1 MTRTVET
8 RLDGAT
14 LVVRIPMRFQRRGGR
29 KRIVAPDGS
38 EIARTTK
45 PQPDGTLVKA
55 LARAWRWQRMLD
67 EGLCTSVSEIGD
79 AENIS
84 KSYVSRIL
92 RLALLA
98 PDIIEAILAGRTDQ
112 ALVLE
117 KLERPLP
124 ASWEEQRRRL
134 IARMGPL
141 TRSHRAPRPRRWSIA
156 SYPGLCPCPHIQRD
170 HAERRGGGRSVYS
183 RRGGYSPICYDGATT
198 RLCSRAS
205 WSNGS
210 RRPRSALSISTYRG
224 PALGAERATHHVEP
238 PVQAGARLRELPSQ
252 TRNGIV

>member
-1 MTRTVET
+1 MMPGVET
-8 RLDGAT
+8 NLEGTT

-38 EIARTTK
+38 QIVPTSK

-67 EGLCTSVSEIGD
+67 EGVYASISDIGN

-98 PDIIEAILAGRTDQ
+98 PDIVEAILAGKTDH
-112 ALVLE
+112 ALMLE

-124 ASWEEQRRRL
+124 AGWDEQREQ
-134 IARMGPL
+134 
-141 TRSHRAPRPRRWSIA
+141 
-156 SYPGLCPCPHIQRD
+156 LC
-170 HAERRGGGRSVYS
+170 G
-183 RRGGYSPICYDGATT
+183 
-198 RLCSRAS
+198 
-205 WSNGS
+205 
-210 RRPRSALSISTYRG
+210 
-224 PALGAERATHHVEP
+224 
-238 PVQAGARLRELPSQ
+238 
-252 TRNGIV
+252 